1 MPPAAGWRLFVT
13 RERASN
19 SDQAW
24 APRLVERL
32 STLAESPFDR
42 LCIGVYGGWVDKKAT
57 DEDATAA
64 VNGALQRMAAR
75 GLSEL
80 RLQSMDD
87 VEVEPAV
94 LR

>member
-42 LCIGVYGGWVDKKAT
+42 LCIDVQASWVAKAT
-57 DEDATAA
+57 DEATTAA
-64 VNGALQRMAAR
+64 VNGALQRMATR